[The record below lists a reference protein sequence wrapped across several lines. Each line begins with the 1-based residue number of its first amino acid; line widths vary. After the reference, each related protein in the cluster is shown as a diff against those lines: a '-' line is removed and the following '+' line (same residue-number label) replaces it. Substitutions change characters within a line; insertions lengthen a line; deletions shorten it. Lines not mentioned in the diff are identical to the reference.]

1 MPHLRPARP
10 AALILAVLLV
20 AGCGHAAGVP
30 SPSPADFSGI
40 NTQLQA
46 VGISI
51 ANVVSGDAGCP
62 DATLAPTAIAFDAR
76 GLDQT
81 APVRIRV
88 YMFRN
93 RAAWERLA
101 GEVAAC
107 ARTYVTDPSTYKS
120 VARRRSSSPGRGRG
134 RRSSPPHS
142 KRRSPPRRETA
153 ADRDAAP
160 ATRTTRGERLRR
172 LTA

>member
-1 MPHLRPARP
+1 MPRLRPARA
-10 AALILAVLLV
+10 AALLLAVLVV
-20 AGCGHAAGVP
+20 AGCGRAAGIP

-40 NTQLQA
+40 NAQLQA

-62 DATLAPTAIAFDAR
+62 DATLAPTAIGFDAR
-76 GLDQT
+76 GLDQA

-101 GEVAAC
+101 GEVADC
-107 ARTYVTDPSTYKS
+107 AQAYVTDPSTYES
-120 VARRRSSSPGRGRG
+120 IAPSPFIVSGQGPWAPKFAAALG
-134 RRSSPPHS
+134 SAF
-142 KRRSPPRRETA
+142 TA
-153 ADRDAAP
+153 AAGD
-160 ATRTTRGERLRR
+160 GG
-172 LTA
+172 